1 MDNEDLQRI
10 TKKSDELKLQIM
22 KNVQK
27 LYMLKYSI
35 DLDSTWNSVE
45 IWKVVDEIIAH
56 HVNSRLK

>member
-10 TKKSDELKLQIM
+10 VKKSDELKLQIM

-27 LYMLKYSI
+27 LYMLNYSI

-45 IWKVVDEIIAH
+45 IWKVVDEIVAH
-56 HVNSRLK
+56 HVNNRLK

>member
-1 MDNEDLQRI
+1 MDNEDLQRV